1 MLNDSAVGASYA
13 LAQRLADRG
22 ERLGVIDGTPM
33 ASLLNACFVDVP
45 RDEGDTEL
53 QAPYVINSRRV
64 DERGVCEHDLVMEEA
79 ANVIAETVTKN
90 LDWARDIVVP
100 TIDEVL
106 AGVDKYV
113 SDRIG
118 GLSDAVRVEP
128 QFWPRIWDNPMLS
141 EMVAPYAD
149 RVAAEYLPTRPI
161 FPRAETTEDSVK
173 VMLTGIGSIDADVEA
188 LASEMNGGSSNDLTR
203 YIYNKVFSTEQ
214 GAENEALVSNSIG
227 NANTRLV
234 EFLMARNLFMSM
246 PEGMADESSYR
257 AQMGEVM
264 ATLGRVVH
272 RALVDRGVMEKSKRL
287 GVIYPAGPSEDPSC
301 PSIIYVDGDVYTKY
315 FLEEGGSPEV
325 LMGAM
330 VTDREIKIEALL
342 AQADRYVKAWGN
354 EQRMVAMRV
363 ENNKLDVVRQAFIF
377 VLRETA
383 AKIPDE
389 LEPLDVEVQYKRIE
403 GAVSTL
409 AGRDMD
415 NLYITARH
423 LVCTLFFPH
432 TMAYKLLLA
441 FDDARRVSP
450 DMEARDCALLA
461 AIDILVDWVAP
472 QITID
477 KA

>member
-1 MLNDSAVGASYA
+1 MLNDSSVGAAYA
-13 LAQRLADRG
+13 LAERVTARG
-22 ERLGVIDGTPM
+22 ERLGVIDGTPL

-45 RDEGDTEL
+45 RGEGDTEL
-53 QAPYVINSRRV
+53 QAPYVLNSRRV

-79 ANVIAETVTKN
+79 ATVIAETITKN
-90 LDWARDIVVP
+90 LDWARDVVVP

-113 SDRIG
+113 ADRIG
-118 GLSDAVRVEP
+118 GLNDAVRVEP
-128 QFWPRIWDNPMLS
+128 QFWPRIWDNPMLA

-149 RVAAEYLPTRPI
+149 RVASEFLPSRPV

-173 VMLTGIGSIDADVEA
+173 VMLTGIGSVDGDVEA
-188 LASEMNGGSSNDLTR
+188 LASELNSGSSNDLTR

-234 EFLMARNLFMSM
+234 EFLMARNLYMSM
-246 PEGMADESSYR
+246 PEGMGDESSYR
-257 AQMGEVM
+257 VQMGEVM
-264 ATLGRVVH
+264 ATLGRIVQ
-272 RALVDRGVMEKSKRL
+272 RAIVDRGVFEKSKRL
-287 GVIYPAGPSEDPSC
+287 NPIYPTGPSTDPNH

-325 LMGAM
+325 LLGAM
-330 VTDREIKIEALL
+330 VTDREIKIESLL
-342 AQADRYVKAWGN
+342 SQAERYTKAWAN

-363 ENNKLDVVRQAFIF
+363 ENNKLDVVRNAFAV
-377 VLRETA
+377 VLRDTA
-383 AKIPDE
+383 GKIPEE
-389 LEPLDVEVQYKRIE
+389 LEPLDVEVQCKRIDE
-403 GAVSTL
+403 AVATL

-415 NLYITARH
+415 NLYLTARH

-441 FDDARRVSP
+441 FDDARRISP
-450 DMEARDCALLA
+450 DLEPRDCALLA
-461 AIDILVDWVAP
+461 AIDLLVEWIAP

>member
-1 MLNDSAVGASYA
+1 MLNDSSVGASYA
-13 LAQRLADRG
+13 LADRLASRG
-22 ERLGVIDGTPM
+22 ERMGAIDGTPL
-33 ASLLNACFVDVP
+33 ASLLNACYVDVP
-45 RDEGDTEL
+45 RGEGDTEL
-53 QAPYVINSRRV
+53 QAPYVLNSRRV

-79 ANVIAETVTKN
+79 ASVIAETTIKN
-90 LDWARDIVVP
+90 LDWARDVVVP

-113 SDRIG
+113 AERIG

-149 RVAAEYLPTRPI
+149 RVAAEFLPTRPV
-161 FPRAETTEDSVK
+161 FPRAETAEESIK

-188 LASEMNGGSSNDLTR
+188 LASELNSGSTNDLTR

-214 GAENEALVSNSIG
+214 GAENEALVSDSIG

-246 PEGMADESSYR
+246 PEGMTDESSYR
-257 AQMGEVM
+257 AQMSEVM
-264 ATLGRVVH
+264 ATLGRIVH
-272 RALVDRGVMEKSKRL
+272 RALIDRGVREQSKRL
-287 GVIYPAGPSEDPSC
+287 NPIYPTGPSTDPNY
-301 PSIIYVDGDVYTKY
+301 PTIIYVDGDVYTKY

-325 LMGAM
+325 LLGAL
-330 VTDREIKIEALL
+330 VTDRETKIEALL
-342 AQADRYVKAWGN
+342 AQADRYTKAWAN

-363 ENNKLDVVRQAFIF
+363 ENNKLDVVRNAFAV
-377 VLRETA
+377 VLREVA
-383 AKIPDE
+383 GKIPEE
-389 LEPLDVEVQYKRIE
+389 LEPLDVTVQGKRIDE
-403 GAVSTL
+403 MLGTL

-415 NLYITARH
+415 NLYLTARH

-432 TMAYKLLLA
+432 TMAYKLLVA
-441 FDDARRVSP
+441 FDDARRVNP
-450 DMEARDCALLA
+450 DLEPRDAALLA
-461 AIDILVDWVAP
+461 SIDILVDWVAA

-477 KA
+477 KV